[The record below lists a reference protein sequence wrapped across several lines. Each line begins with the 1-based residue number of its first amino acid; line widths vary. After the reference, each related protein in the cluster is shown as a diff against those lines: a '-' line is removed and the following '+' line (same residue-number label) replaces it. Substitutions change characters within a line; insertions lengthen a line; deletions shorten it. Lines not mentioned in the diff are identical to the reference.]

1 MVTFNLKVFVEEFSI
16 ARESGDLNSEQD
28 LLNGFYNFFN
38 QANGDVRRGVRNYLY
53 NNEIAKQYTD
63 LQDIATICKCNF

>member
-1 MVTFNLKVFVEEFSI
+1 MITFNLKVFVEEFSI
-16 ARESGDLNSEQD
+16 ARESGDLDTEQD
-28 LLNGFYNFFN
+28 LLNKFNNFFN

-53 NNEIAKQYTD
+53 NNNIAKQYVD